1 MRAFLM
7 LSQIALSRV
16 AVVVVL
22 VSVALGGAA
31 AEPSKTVSLKSQ
43 RVPGAVD
50 RVEVTLE
57 VAGDLLPSQ
66 EWKVEKLKMSAS
78 GTVHYEE
85 RSLELP
91 AGGKGALR
99 SIRFYDRAEVA
110 IKVGSD
116 ESKPRLRDQRRL
128 IGVEVDAAKTPR
140 PILFSPQGTLTS
152 DELEMVDLTV
162 NSLVADW
169 LLPDKPVS
177 VGESW
182 KNSDQAMAAMWNLER
197 VSENDVKSTLISVQD
212 EMARM
217 ELGGTV
223 TGIEHSLPTTI
234 ELKAKYR
241 FDMKVGRITW
251 LGIAYRQ
258 TLKGGGVH
266 PGLDAMARL
275 QLTVEPVPQSERLSD
290 EAIKGLAL
298 APSDDLLRMA
308 CEAAN
313 GSWQLAHSRLWE
325 ITTMKADAVTLR
337 MSGERGEAMAQ
348 CKVSMLP
355 QVAKPE
361 QHTSLADFQADVQR
375 GLEKSSGQLIESSET
390 ENQTGYHVLR
400 VAVRGKAKDVII
412 RWVYY
417 LVADRKT
424 GRRAVFV
431 FDLQEDQVERF
442 GHADLQLVNSFRFA
456 DRR

>member
-1 MRAFLM
+1 MPAF
-7 LSQIALSRV
+7 SVPSRIAM
-16 AVVVVL
+16 VVL
-22 VSVALGGAA
+22 LVSAALGTA
-31 AEPSKTVSLKSQ
+31 AEPAKTVSLRS
-43 RVPGAVD
+43 RRAPAAVD

-57 VAGDLLPSQ
+57 VAGDLLPSE
-66 EWKVEKLKMSAS
+66 EWKVGKLKMIAS
-78 GTVHYEE
+78 GAVHYQE

-91 AGGKGALR
+91 AAGKGALR
-99 SIRFYDRAEVA
+99 SIRFYDKAEA
-110 IKVGSD
+110 TIRVGSD
-116 ESKPRLRDQRRL
+116 EAKPRLRDQRRL
-128 IGVEVDAAKTPR
+128 IGVEVDAAKSPK
-140 PILFSPQGTLTS
+140 PILFSPQGMLTS
-152 DELEMVDLTV
+152 DELELVDLTV

-197 VSENDVKSTLISVQD
+197 IGENDVKSTLISVQD

-217 ELGGTV
+217 ELAGTV
-223 TGIEHSLPTTI
+223 SGIEHGLPTTI

-241 FDMKVGRITW
+241 FDMRVGRITW

-275 QLTVEPVPQSERLSD
+275 QLTVEPVAQSGRLSD

-308 CEAAN
+308 CEAAD

-337 MSGERGEAMAQ
+337 MSGEQGDAMVQ

-355 QVAKPE
+355 QVSKPE
-361 QHTSLADFQADVQR
+361 QQTSLAEFQADVQR
-375 GLEKSSGQLIESSET
+375 GLAKSSGRLIESSEMD
-390 ENQTGYHVLR
+390 NQAGYHVLR
-400 VAVRGKAKDVII
+400 VAIGGKAKDVVI

-417 LVADRKT
+417 LVADKKT

-431 FDLQEDQVERF
+431 FDLQESQAERF

-456 DRR
+456 DRK